1 MRRGMRV
8 LIVDDSQTM
17 RLLQRAALE
26 QLGHEC
32 AGEAAN
38 GAEALDMAETCSPE
52 LILLDLRMPVM
63 DGLTFVKAFR
73 QRDRHTPVIVVTSE
87 TEKPRVIEA
96 FRLGVTDFLVKPFTP
111 DSLARRIDDTTRR
124 AAG

>member
-1 MRRGMRV
+1 MRI

-17 RLLQRAALE
+17 RLLQRAAVE

-38 GAEALDMAETCSPE
+38 GAEALEESAACSPD

-63 DGLTFVKAFR
+63 DGLTFVKAYR
-73 QRDRHTPVIVVTSE
+73 QRDRHTPIIVVTSE
-87 TEKPRVIEA
+87 SDKPRVIEA

-111 DSLARRIDDTTRR
+111 DTLARRIDDTTRR

>member
-1 MRRGMRV
+1 MKI

-17 RLLQRAALE
+17 RLLQRAAIE
-26 QLGHEC
+26 QLGHAC
-32 AGEAAN
+32 ADEAIN
-38 GAEALDMAETCSPE
+38 GADALEKAAACAPD

-73 QRDRHTPVIVVTSE
+73 QRDQHTPIIVVTSE
-87 TEKPRVIEA
+87 SEKPRVIEA

-111 DSLARRIDDTTRR
+111 ETLARRIDDTTRR

>member
-1 MRRGMRV
+1 MRI

-32 AGEAAN
+32 AGEAVN
-38 GAEALDMAETCSPE
+38 GAEALEKAAICSPE

-63 DGLTFVKAFR
+63 DGLTFVRNYR
-73 QRDRHTPVIVVTSE
+73 QRDRHTPIIVVTSE
-87 TEKPRVIEA
+87 SDKPRVIEA

-111 DSLARRIDDTTRR
+111 DTLARRIEDTTRR